1 MSSKWPAK
9 GSRELEPV
17 CLLQFRVQIAI
28 LACALPETYG
38 WILRFL
44 KINKSNEPDNTI
56 NDTANQY
63 LEIYTSSSTSTTT
76 NPPIETITT
85 TTTKYRKQE
94 VNVETLDELKKSYR
108 CSKFNCKYN

>member
-1 MSSKWPAK
+1 MWNKSKN
-9 GSRELEPV
+9 GSTITLNGKNTHKNDKDD
-17 CLLQFRVQIAI
+17 I
-28 LACALPETYG
+28 
-38 WILRFL
+38 L

-94 VNVETLDELKKSYR
+94 VNVETLDELKKAIDVANSIVNITKEINLKVY
-108 CSKFNCKYN
+108 

>member
-1 MSSKWPAK
+1 MGKDQKADMVWDEKYDSSVKD
-9 GSRELEPV
+9 SSELTIY
-17 CLLQFRVQIAI
+17 QISN
-28 LACALPETYG
+28 
-38 WILRFL
+38 L
-44 KINKSNEPDNTI
+44 KYTIEFDKFSFDNTI

-94 VNVETLDELKKSYR
+94 VNVETLDELKKAISEAL
-108 CSKFNCKYN
+108 KEEND

>member
-1 MSSKWPAK
+1 MWNKSKN
-9 GSRELEPV
+9 GSTITLNGKNTHKNDKDD
-17 CLLQFRVQIAI
+17 I
-28 LACALPETYG
+28 
-38 WILRFL
+38 L

>member
-1 MSSKWPAK
+1 MIQLIS
-9 GSRELEPV
+9 
-17 CLLQFRVQIAI
+17 I
-28 LACALPETYG
+28 LKYIQVA
-38 WILRFL
+38 
-44 KINKSNEPDNTI
+44 
-56 NDTANQY
+56 
-63 LEIYTSSSTSTTT
+63 TT